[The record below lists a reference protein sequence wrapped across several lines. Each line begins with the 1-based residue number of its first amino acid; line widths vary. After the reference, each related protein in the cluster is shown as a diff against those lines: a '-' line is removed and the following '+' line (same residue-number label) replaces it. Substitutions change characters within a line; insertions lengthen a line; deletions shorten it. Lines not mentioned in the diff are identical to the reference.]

1 MKQLLCKSQVLQ
13 RELKKNL
20 RRLRRSYKNALHKPN
35 ENNINEW
42 LTDNFY
48 LLEKEGLALLQELK
62 FLKETSK
69 GKKFPRLY
77 EECVKLTSDGEL
89 PTEAMII
96 NMMSSGDFT
105 VREFDYLFVFLRT
118 AVVNVACLSCNDDSE
133 WAAEVFGSCVKSLRE
148 IGDIDFEKITEKS
161 CDVEKILRDDPLGI
175 YPQMDERTKRRCRF
189 GVETIAKKENITE
202 KEAAQSVIE
211 KAENGKTECERHV
224 GFYLLP
230 KSPNAKRGRKYLIL
244 EIVFPLVVSVA
255 FGILFRAWYLPF
267 LLYLPAWESLRFLIE
282 ELSLRGVSPKPLPR
296 LEIGNE
302 VPENGRTAV
311 VVSTLLPKAENINKL
326 SSHLEQLYNTNG
338 AGAVQFCLL
347 ADLRNASKPT
357 MPQDETDIAAA
368 VRMIKSL
375 NEKCG
380 NSFLLAVRPR
390 SFSKTQNE
398 YTGWERKR
406 GAITEFIRL
415 IKGDD
420 VHFEAL
426 YGDVNYLKKT
436 KYLLA
441 LDSDTNLDMDSVL
454 LLVSA
459 ALHPLNKPEISEDNI
474 VTSGYGI
481 LCPRVGVDLQSAYK
495 TNFSRAIAEDG
506 GFIAYDTNAQE
517 RYQDLFGRSIFAGK
531 GLIHVDSFYK
541 ILNYAFPAERV
552 LSHDILE
559 GSYLRAGFVSDVQV
573 TDGFPKHQG
582 AYLDRLHRWVRGDWQ
597 NITYIFK
604 KNNPLPKIARYQLF
618 DNLRRSITPV
628 CAFFALLCALF
639 LPPLPSAICLLFGV
653 LSAAGAEWYSSLRS
667 SVSGGFSMM
676 SRLYY
681 SRATP
686 VAMAS
691 AVRGFVSLMM
701 LPQTAFT
708 CADAIIRALWR
719 QFVSKKQLLQWVT
732 SAQSDISESFTKSL
746 VRYLPSLISGL
757 VFCAFGRGLVAIL
770 GIIFLSNVVFGMVS
784 GKERKSATPQS
795 KLTWIKR
802 DKLQGYAAS
811 LWRYYEEFVTVQE
824 QYLVPDNV
832 QETPVCRTAHRT
844 SPTNI
849 GFQLLSVLA
858 ARDFSFID
866 SRELY
871 EHLDCIFK
879 SIEKLEKYKGN
890 LLNWYNTQNLEPLKP
905 IYVSTVDSGNFLC
918 SLITLEQGLREYS
931 SEENRLYDIIN
942 RSEKIRKET
951 DIAFLY
957 NKRRKLFHIAFDV
970 ENEKLSPSF
979 YDLLMSE
986 ARMTS
991 YYAVATRAVPK
1002 KHWGALG
1009 RTLAREGRHIGP
1021 VSWTGTMFEYFMPHL
1036 LLPVFDNTMISEAL
1050 SFCSSCQKNRVHG
1063 KKIPWGISE
1072 SGFYAFDT
1080 QLNYQYKA
1088 HGVQKLG
1095 LRRGLNDELVISPYS
1110 SFLLLPYEPIPAL
1123 RNLEKLEEMN
1133 MSGRCGFYEAMDFTP
1148 SRTQGQDY
1156 AVVRSYMAHHVG
1168 MSLISLCNALKNNK
1182 MQKRFM
1188 RNPEMA
1194 SARSLLQERLPS
1206 GAVVFRD
1213 ELQRETPKRPS
1224 RGETQPQYLSNPTP
1238 DSPQMQSYTNGEWTV
1253 FLTDSGASF
1262 SCYRTVQVTRRG
1274 EDLLR
1279 KPLGI
1284 FGVLNIE
1291 NKKIPL
1297 NRALD
1302 WNSDTQ
1308 WNAVFS
1314 ETGAEFNVSNEN
1326 INAVTTVTV
1335 DPVLPSEQRNIK
1347 IRNLQKRAVSG
1358 ELTIYFE
1365 PSLVSKKE
1373 EEGHPAFSKLFTESV
1388 WDEQNKLL
1396 MFERRPRGNDKPL
1409 CLVAG
1414 ILEQTDFTFET
1425 DRQKILKRPLGIS
1438 SLLEC
1443 DGEFKNH
1450 HGLGDIACGLKIPFT
1465 LSPRGEK
1472 EFTLFLSIA
1481 STRAEAVERAL
1492 YVRREGKLKLSD
1504 GAPGPF
1510 TGGSPDDMIART
1522 VLPQIFYPPREVYEY
1537 TSAAAEN
1544 EHGVHTLWSLGI
1556 SGDNPVVC
1564 VPVLSGDEEKIIP
1577 YIRFNRCLFRSGIFV
1592 DTAFVYEENEGYNT
1606 GVKRKIETLLKE
1618 EDCLQ
1623 SENQKGGFFLI
1634 NKRIVEPET
1643 IVTLMA
1649 FARYI
1654 APGERN
1660 RLLLPA
1666 LQFEKIKVLPCKN
1679 VSETEVDLST
1689 PHGGFKEKSFLI
1701 QSPPDVPWCHVL
1713 ANNEFGTLVGDSAL
1727 GYTWAM
1733 NSRENKLTPWYNDP
1747 VYDNRGEMILLRVNN
1762 KIYDLTWGAEAEFSA
1777 EKAIWRGKG
1786 DCVQTNVTVA
1796 VHPRGMR
1803 KDLTVTLYHEAGENL
1818 EMELYYY
1825 TEPVI
1830 GVDRGQSRLLQ
1841 SKIDGDTLI
1850 IKNPWNTAVPGVMS
1864 ICSPKIDGTESLY
1877 CCDRTE
1883 FWRGEWDGERMLP
1896 LNDPCAAVGKRL
1908 ILPSARTVRVRFILS
1923 FGATEKGALTLPKLD
1938 SRCLEKREERALT
1951 VETPDEAINY
1961 YVNTW
1966 LPAQVKQCRIFGRTG
1981 FYQCGGAY
1989 GFRDQLQDVFGV
2001 LPLYP
2006 ELCKRQ
2012 ILRSARQQFKEGDV
2026 LHWYHL
2032 LPRTGA
2038 GLRGVRTRYSDDLLW
2053 LPFVT
2058 AEYVKTTGDKEI
2070 LNIEVAFL
2078 EGEELKDDEAERYF
2092 EPKVSDEKGAVYDH
2106 CVRAVRRAMKFGSH
2120 DLPLIGGGDW
2130 NDGFNLVGKNGKGE
2144 SVWLAEFFI
2153 IVLEKMIPLCLLMND
2168 AETAD
2173 EFKKVSRRL
2182 RLSVD
2187 REAWDGEWYLRAFY
2201 DDGTPMGGKDSDGCE
2216 IDVLPQSFA
2225 VLSNLENKER
2235 INKSLDSAVSK
2246 LVDFD
2251 NGIIRLFTPAFT
2263 GKEKNNPGYVS
2274 SYPAGVRENGGQYTH
2289 GAVWLCLA
2297 LIRAGRADEGYN
2309 LLRLLNP
2316 ALKGEKYEKEPY
2328 ALAGDVS
2335 GASGFAGRGGW
2346 SLYTGAAGWYY
2357 YTVVHELLG
2366 ITWED
2371 GAIILNPH
2379 LPESMSGYKSVW
2391 NDRGAPVYIEV
2402 SNDFSPGMY
2411 VDGVCAEKFYP
2422 DGKMHEIN
2430 YGLFPK
2436 N

>member
-1 MKQLLCKSQVLQ
+1 MLCKSKALR
-13 RELKKNL
+13 RELAKNL
-20 RRLRRSYKNALHKPN
+20 RGLRRSYKNALHKPN
-35 ENNINEW
+35 ESNIHEW

-96 NMMSSGDFT
+96 NMMKSGNFT
-105 VREFDYLFVFLRT
+105 VREFDYLFIFLRT
-118 AVVNVACLSCNDDSE
+118 AVVNIACLSCNDESD
-133 WAAEVFGSCVKSLRE
+133 WAAEVFGLCVKSLRE
-148 IGDIDFEKITEKS
+148 IGDIDFERITEKS
-161 CDVEKILRDDPLGI
+161 CAVEEILRTDPSGI
-175 YPQMDERTKRRCRF
+175 YPQMDERTKRRYRMS
-189 GVETIAKKENITE
+189 IANIARKQKISE
-202 KEAAQSVIE
+202 KEAACSVIV
-211 KAENGKTECERHV
+211 KAENGESDCERHI

-230 KSPNAKRGRKYLIL
+230 KSPNTKRGRKYIIL
-244 EIVFPLVVSVA
+244 EIVFPLIVSVA
-255 FGILFRAWYLPF
+255 LGILFRAWYLPF
-267 LLYLPAWESLRFLIE
+267 ILYLPVWEAIRFLIE
-282 ELSLRGVSPKPLPR
+282 ESSLKSVSPKPLPR
-296 LEIGNE
+296 LEIGE
-302 VPENGRTAV
+302 AIPENGRTAV
-311 VVSTLLPKAENINKL
+311 VVSTLLPRAENINKL

-338 AGAVQFCLL
+338 TGAVQFCLL
-347 ADLRNASKPT
+347 ADLRNAPKPT

-368 VRMIKSL
+368 VRMIKAL

-390 SFSKTQNE
+390 SFSKTQGE

-415 IKGDD
+415 VKGDD

-426 YGDVNYLKKT
+426 YGDINSLKKS
-436 KYLLA
+436 KYILA
-441 LDSDTNLDMDSVL
+441 LDGDTNLDMNSVL
-454 LLVSA
+454 SLVSA
-459 ALHPLNKPEISEDNI
+459 SLHPLNQPKIDEEKNI
-474 VTSGYGI
+474 VTQGYGI

-495 TNFSRAIAEDG
+495 TPFSRAMAEGG
-506 GFIAYDTNAQE
+506 GFIAYDTNTQE

-541 ILNYAFPAERV
+541 ILNYAFPPEQV

-573 TDGFPKHQG
+573 TDGFPKHEG

-604 KNNPLPKIARYQLF
+604 KNNPLPKITRYQLF

-628 CAFFALLCALF
+628 SAFFALVCALF
-639 LPPLPSAICLLFGV
+639 LPPLPSGACLLFGV
-653 LSAAGAEWYSSLRS
+653 LATSGADWYSSIRS
-667 SVSGGFSMM
+667 AVSGGFSMM

-681 SRATP
+681 SHGMP
-686 VAMAS
+686 VAMSS
-691 AVRGFVSLMM
+691 AVRGFVSLMI

-719 QFVSKKQLLQWVT
+719 QFVSKKQLLEWVT
-732 SAQSDISESFTKSL
+732 SAQSDIYESFTKSF
-746 VRYLPSLISGL
+746 VRFLPSLISGL
-757 VFCAFGRGLVAIL
+757 VFCAFGRGLIAIL
-770 GIIFLSNVVFGMVS
+770 GIIFLSNVIFGMVS
-784 GKERKSATPQS
+784 GKERNSVTPQS
-795 KLTWIKR
+795 KLTWIQR

-811 LWRYYEEFVTVQE
+811 LWRYYEEFVTVGE

-866 SRELY
+866 SRDLY
-871 EHLDCIFK
+871 EHLDRILI
-879 SIEKLEKYKGN
+879 SVEKLEKYKGN

-918 SLITLEQGLREYS
+918 SLITLEQGLKEYI
-931 SEENRLYDIIN
+931 SEENRLLDII
-942 RSEKIRKET
+942 RRCEKIRKET
-951 DIAFLY
+951 DISFLY
-957 NKRRKLFHIAFDV
+957 NKRRKLFHIAYDV
-970 ENEKLSPSF
+970 ENEKLSPSY
-979 YDLLMSE
+979 YDLLTSE

-1036 LLPVFDNTMISEAL
+1036 LLPVFGNTMISEAL
-1050 SFCSSCQKNRVHG
+1050 SFCSSCQKKRVQG
-1063 KKIPWGISE
+1063 KKTPWGISE
-1072 SGFYAFDT
+1072 SGFYAFDIE
-1080 QLNYQYKA
+1080 LNYQYKA

-1110 SFLLLPYEPIPAL
+1110 SFLLLPYEPISAL
-1123 RNLEKLEEMN
+1123 KNLEKLEEMK
-1133 MSGRCGFYEAMDFTP
+1133 MTGRCGFYEAMDFTP

-1156 AVVRSYMAHHVG
+1156 AVIRSYMAHHVG
-1168 MSLISLCNALKNNK
+1168 MSLISLCNTLKNNI

-1194 SARSLLQERLPS
+1194 AARSLLQERLPS

-1213 ELQRETPKRPS
+1213 ILQRETPKRPP
-1224 RGETQPQYLSNPTP
+1224 RGESEPQSFSSPTP
-1238 DSPQMQSYTNGEWTV
+1238 DIPQMQGYTNGEWTV

-1262 SCYRTVQVTRRG
+1262 SCYRTVQVTRRS

-1284 FGVLNIE
+1284 FAVLKIGNE
-1291 NKKIPL
+1291 KIPL

-1302 WNSDTQ
+1302 WNGDMS

-1314 ETGAEFNVSNEN
+1314 ETGAQFQVSNEN

-1335 DPVLPSEQRNIK
+1335 DPALPSEQRNIK
-1347 IRNLQKRAVSG
+1347 IRNLQKQAVSG
-1358 ELTIYFE
+1358 EITFYFE
-1365 PSLVSKKE
+1365 PSLASKKE
-1373 EEGHPAFSKLFTESV
+1373 EEGHPAFSKLFTVSD
-1388 WDEQNKLL
+1388 WDEENKLL
-1396 MFERRPRGNDKPL
+1396 IFERRPRGKNKPL
-1409 CLVAG
+1409 CLVVG
-1414 ILEQTDFTFET
+1414 ILEETDFTFET
-1425 DRQKILKRPLGIS
+1425 ARENILKRPLGVS
-1438 SLLEC
+1438 SLMEC
-1443 DGEFKNH
+1443 DSKFRNH
-1450 HGLGDIACGLKIPFT
+1450 IGLGDIACGLKMPFT
-1465 LSPRGEK
+1465 LSPRSEK

-1481 STRAEAVERAL
+1481 GTRAESIERAL

-1504 GAPGPF
+1504 GAPGMF
-1510 TGGSPDDMIART
+1510 TGDSPDDMIGKT
-1522 VLPQIFYPPREVYEY
+1522 VLPQIFYPPREVIEY

-1544 EHGVHTLWSLGI
+1544 EHGVHALWSLGI

-1564 VPVLSGDEEKIIP
+1564 VPVLADDEEKINP
-1577 YIRFNRCLFRSGIFV
+1577 YIRFNRRLLRSGIFI
-1592 DTAFVYEENEGYNT
+1592 DTVFLYEENEGYNAS
-1606 GVKRKIETLLKE
+1606 VKRKLETFLKK
-1618 EDCLQ
+1618 EDCLH
-1623 SENQKGGFFLI
+1623 SINQKGGLFLI
-1634 NKRIVEPET
+1634 NKRIVEPE
-1643 IVTLMA
+1643 IIITLTA
-1649 FARYI
+1649 FSRYV
-1654 APGERN
+1654 APSTRERF
-1660 RLLLPA
+1660 LLPA
-1666 LQFEKIKVLPCKN
+1666 LKFEPVRVLPCKN
-1679 VSETEVDLST
+1679 VSETSVDFET
-1689 PHGGFKEKSFLI
+1689 PHGGFKEESFLI
-1701 QSPPDVPWCHVL
+1701 QSQPDAPWCHVL

-1727 GYTWAM
+1727 GYTWAI
-1733 NSRENKLTPWYNDP
+1733 NSRENKLTPWQNDP
-1747 VYDNRGEMILLRVNN
+1747 VYDNRGEMLLLRVGN
-1762 KIYDLTWGAEAEFSA
+1762 KVYDLIWGAEAEFSA
-1777 EKAIWRGKG
+1777 DKAVWRGKA
-1786 DCVQTNVTVA
+1786 DDVETTVTVT
-1796 VHPRGMR
+1796 VPPRGMR
-1803 KDLTVTLYHEAGENL
+1803 KDLTVTLYHEAGGNL
-1818 EMELYYY
+1818 EMELFYY
-1825 TEPVI
+1825 TEPVM
-1830 GVDRGQSRLLQ
+1830 GVDRNSSRLLQ
-1841 SKIDGDTLI
+1841 SKTEGDMLI

-1864 ICSPKIDGTESLY
+1864 ICSPKIDGTQSLY

-1896 LNDPCAAVGKRL
+1896 INDQCAAVGKRL
-1908 ILPSARTVRVRFILS
+1908 ILPSARTVNVRFILS
-1923 FGATEKGALTLPKLD
+1923 FGATERAAVTLPKLD
-1938 SRCLEKREERALT
+1938 SGELENGKTRTLT
-1951 VETPDEAINY
+1951 VETPDKVINY
-1961 YVNTW
+1961 YVNTF
-1966 LPAQVKQCRIFGRTG
+1966 LPAQVKQSRIFGRTG

-1989 GFRDQLQDVFGV
+1989 GFRDQLQDVFGI

-2012 ILRSARQQFKEGDV
+2012 ILRAARQQFTQGDV
-2026 LHWYHL
+2026 LHWFHL

-2058 AEYVKTTGDKEI
+2058 AEYVNATGDKEI

-2078 EGEELKDDEAERYF
+2078 EGEELEENEAERYF
-2092 EPKVSDEKGAVYDH
+2092 EPKVSNEKGTLYDH
-2106 CVRAVRRAMKFGSH
+2106 CVRAIRRAMKFGAH

-2153 IVLEKMIPLCLLMND
+2153 IVLEKMTPLCLLMND
-2168 AETAD
+2168 APTAD

-2182 RLSVD
+2182 RLAVD
-2187 REAWDGEWYLRAFY
+2187 GEAWDGEWYLRAFY
-2201 DDGTPMGGKDSDGCE
+2201 DDGTPMGGKDSDGCK

-2225 VLSNLENKER
+2225 ALSDLENKER
-2235 INKSLDSAVSK
+2235 VNKALDNAVLK
-2246 LVDFD
+2246 LVDEE
-2251 NGIIRLFTPAFT
+2251 NGIIRLFSPAFT

-2297 LIRAGRADEGYN
+2297 LIRAGRTDEGYK

-2316 ALKGEKYEKEPY
+2316 TFKDENYKKEPY

-2335 GASGFAGRGGW
+2335 DASGFVGRGGW

-2371 GAIILNPH
+2371 GAIKLNPH
-2379 LPESMSGYKSVW
+2379 LPEDMNGYKAVW
-2391 NDRGAPVYIEV
+2391 NDKNVPVYIEV
-2402 SNDFSPGMY
+2402 SKELSAGMY
-2411 VDGVCAEKFYP
+2411 VDGVKSEKFFP
-2422 DGKMHEIN
+2422 DGKPHQIN